1 VSDQAAF
8 QEIDDAVRQD
18 DMKAWWARWGTVV
31 VAGVVVLIVAVVAL
45 VGWRQ
50 YDAARRATAGQ
61 TYSASIAKIATDKKA
76 ARAELEQQAANAI
89 EPYRSLSALTAAQ
102 LLDTPEEQIAALL
115 AAAPKLTPELSDL
128 AVAIAGYKSVDI
140 GKLDAMA
147 GQLEGMT
154 GPERPFR
161 MSARELQALALVK
174 KGDLNGA
181 RAIWEEISKDGTAPA
196 GETQRVAAMIALYP
210 APIPQTKPTET
221 KPTETKPAETK
232 PAETK

>member
-1 VSDQAAF
+1 MSDQAAF

-18 DMKAWWARWGTVV
+18 DMKAWWARWGTAV

-50 YDAARRATAGQ
+50 YDTARRAAAGEV
-61 TYSASIAKIATDKKA
+61 YSASIAKIATDRKA

-102 LLDTPEEQIAALL
+102 LLDTPEQQVAALL
-115 AAAPKLTPELSDL
+115 AVAPTLKPELSDL
-128 AVAIAGYKSVDI
+128 AVAVAGYKSVDI

-154 GPERPFR
+154 GPDRPFR
-161 MSARELQALALVK
+161 MSARELQALALLK
-174 KGDLNGA
+174 KGDLKGA
-181 RAIWEEISKDGTAPA
+181 RAIWDEISKDGTAPA
-196 GETQRVAAMIALYP
+196 GVAQRTAAMLARYP
-210 APIPQTKPTET
+210 APVET
-221 KPTETKPAETK
+221 KPATDAKPAETK
-232 PAETK
+232 